1 MSIDE
6 FFVGNSYFSSPKRS
20 SEKESVAEVLD
31 IKGSAKSDTT
41 FVKRREPVE
50 KELLQNKKKKLKMT
64 KQCKFRKNVKKNQG
78 NVKLLKQDPISY
90 LKILDGILLRTA
102 INPR

>member
-41 FVKRREPVE
+41 FVNRREPVE
-50 KELLQNKKKKLKMT
+50 KELLQKKKKTLKMT
-64 KQCKFRKNVKKNQG
+64 KQCKFRKKVKKNQG

>member
-20 SEKESVAEVLD
+20 PEKESVAEVLD

-41 FVKRREPVE
+41 FIKRREPVE
-50 KELLQNKKKKLKMT
+50 KELLQKKKKLKMT
-64 KQCKFRKNVKKNQG
+64 KQCKFRKKVKKNQG

>member
-1 MSIDE
+1 
-6 FFVGNSYFSSPKRS
+6 
-20 SEKESVAEVLD
+20 
-31 IKGSAKSDTT
+31 
-41 FVKRREPVE
+41 
-50 KELLQNKKKKLKMT
+50 MT
-64 KQCKFRKNVKKNQG
+64 KQCKFRKKVKKNQG